1 MDCMKK
7 ELIERLKNFIILYI
21 KNKEKIENKR
31 DYKALNIKKAYNLYC

>member
-21 KNKEKIENKR
+21 KNKEKIEKSISNSS
-31 DYKALNIKKAYNLYC
+31 YYIKEIIRL

>member
-21 KNKEKIENKR
+21 KNKEKIEK
-31 DYKALNIKKAYNLYC
+31 NISNSSYYIK